1 MKITFA
7 VACLLGLVVADK
19 PLSKLEA
26 QRIADQ
32 ESGDVTAYGW
42 FSSAQIESDSESSDS
57 ESESDEE
64 HAAVGLSAE
73 KVIDKNP
80 IWNAWESVKD
90 GAADGHYERIITPNF
105 STDTDDLFM
114 RSMITNYAHEQ
125 RTPLEE
131 LDDGTR
137 VGGEPTGSFW
147 MGYKDMQ
154 RAAKEVL
161 SSHAGLS
168 GAALS
173 DYMDTYFD
181 RAWENFDVNGEGAIE
196 VIKTPQFMRFL
207 ASDQTMQ
214 LGE

>member
-90 GAADGHYERIITPNF
+90 GAADGHYERIVTPNF

-125 RTPLEE
+125 RTSIEE

-137 VGGEPTGSFW
+137 IGGEPTGSFW